1 MSSPNFRAVRLLIS
15 TVFLLLASLPALA
28 DSQVRIVRLSYVEG
42 GVQIDRGTG
51 QFEKA
56 MVNLPI
62 SQGARLRTSSD
73 GRAEVEFEDGSTLRL
88 TPETA
93 IEFPQLLLRDSGGK
107 ASTVEVKKGT
117 VYLDYAAS
125 KNEEFIVQFA
135 RETVRLSRAAH
146 LRIGI
151 AEEDAAVAVFKGEIQ
166 VEGPSGTVQI
176 KKNQTGNFDLSND
189 DSYELAKNIDQEPF
203 DSWDKQQSDFHMRY
217 ASNSSN
223 RYSPYA
229 YGTSDLAYYGNFFN
243 APGYG
248 MMWQP
253 YFAGVGWDP
262 FMDGAWAYSPGWGF
276 GWVSAY
282 PWGWTPYH
290 YGTWVF
296 LPGYGWAWQPGGVWT
311 TWYARPRVLN
321 APRNFVAPQPPS
333 GGRTTVVVNRGP
345 TLTLAN
351 RSGSKLMIPNNSA
364 GLGVRRGEVNNLAKV
379 SQQVQAR
386 GTVTERVHGAP
397 IIRTDSS
404 RGFGTAGSG
413 SGGSRGSRSS
423 AGGTGRA
430 TTNSSPSVHSS
441 APPPASGGHGHR

>member
-1 MSSPNFRAVRLLIS
+1 MSSANFRAVRFLIS
-15 TVFLLLASLPALA
+15 TVFLLLSSLPALA
-28 DSQVRIVRLSYVEG
+28 DSQVRIVRLSYIEG

-229 YGTSDLAYYGNFFN
+229 YGTSDLA
-243 APGYG
+243 
-248 MMWQP
+248 
-253 YFAGVGWDP
+253 
-262 FMDGAWAYSPGWGF
+262 
-276 GWVSAY
+276 
-282 PWGWTPYH
+282 
-290 YGTWVF
+290 
-296 LPGYGWAWQPGGVWT
+296 
-311 TWYARPRVLN
+311 
-321 APRNFVAPQPPS
+321 
-333 GGRTTVVVNRGP
+333 
-345 TLTLAN
+345 
-351 RSGSKLMIPNNSA
+351 
-364 GLGVRRGEVNNLAKV
+364 
-379 SQQVQAR
+379 
-386 GTVTERVHGAP
+386 
-397 IIRTDSS
+397 
-404 RGFGTAGSG
+404 
-413 SGGSRGSRSS
+413 
-423 AGGTGRA
+423 
-430 TTNSSPSVHSS
+430 
-441 APPPASGGHGHR
+441 